1 MERFSIFPSSSSDVP
16 VIPTSSPLSPDGK
29 HRRTSPSTASGNPP
43 APVTSVPVSPLP
55 PHRTKARYL
64 SGCVRATPVLPKAGL
79 AAPPHGRKRQTPLS
93 PAGERA
99 SPDRPLPAARSSPH
113 PPFASKYRDN
123 RIRRLAPRLVGIQHH
138 ADRCRISFQQSN
150 VPRTKRRPAQ
160 RHRMPESRR
169 MHRQHILISF
179 HQKDAPLPADR
190 LPCLIQPVQ
199 QFALPIQPA
208 RFRIDIFRFIR
219 SSSDNLRA
227 ANPANRPSSS
237 RTGNTNRFRIAFQR
251 SGTRQGDCPTP
262 KSNQVGVSS
271 EHPLPAGSNKARK
284 ASFSIDNWEL
294 TTGNCS
300 ASLFSFFSLIANRS
314 GNNLASLLSFPSIA
328 NCPL

>member
-1 MERFSIFPSSSSDVP
+1 MW
-16 VIPTSSPLSPDGK
+16 PDGICRVTDTRYTK
-29 HRRTSPSTASGNPP
+29 TIQYQDINYQLSQNEDKTAIFEAWCDFLNYFDS
-43 APVTSVPVSPLP
+43 SVQFQ
-55 PHRTKARYL
+55 L
-64 SGCVRATPVLPKAGL
+64 SFVN
-79 AAPPHGRKRQTPLS
+79 LS
-93 PAGERA
+93 A
-99 SPDRPLPAARSSPH
+99 SQETFARSISI
-113 PPFASKYRDN
+113 PPCGDEFDGIRAEYAGMLQNQLARGNNGLIKTKY
-123 RIRRLAPRLVGIQHH
+123 LTFGVEA
-138 ADRCRISFQQSN
+138 
-150 VPRTKRRPAQ
+150 
-160 RHRMPESRR
+160 
-169 MHRQHILISF
+169 
-179 HQKDAPLPADR
+179 
-190 LPCLIQPVQ
+190 
-199 QFALPIQPA
+199 
-208 RFRIDIFRFIR
+208 
-219 SSSDNLRA
+219 DNLRA

-328 NCPL
+328 NCPLSIDNLFAASTKPTFSILLTKANTSPLSPQA